1 MADKR
6 DYYEVLGIS
15 KGASDDE
22 IKKAYRK
29 LARQY
34 HPDLHP
40 DDADCAEKFKE
51 VNEAYEVL
59 SNPEKKQRY
68 DQFGHAGVDPNY
80 GGGSGFGGFGGGGFG
95 GFSDM
100 SDIFENIFGGAFGGS
115 AFSGGSSRSNAN
127 APRRGQDVLS
137 NVTISFMESCTGV
150 KQRDIHIQRM
160 ERCPECSG
168 TGASAGS
175 SPETCPECNGSG
187 SVKITQRTRLGAI
200 STSKPC
206 SKCGGKGRI
215 IKNPCSKCNGQGR
228 VQVSKH
234 IKVDIPAGIDDGQ
247 TLRVTGE
254 GNSGINNGPN
264 GNLNVNVTVNPDPIF
279 KRDGYDVYCEI
290 PITFTQAVLGD
301 EIIVPTIDGNV
312 KYTISEG
319 TQTGTVFRL
328 RGKGIK
334 RINRSERGDQYV
346 TVNIEVPKN
355 LSREQKEHLKKFDS
369 SLNEKNYKKRSSFTE
384 KMKEFTDNIKKK
396 FDI

>member
-1 MADKR
+1 
-6 DYYEVLGIS
+6 
-15 KGASDDE
+15 
-22 IKKAYRK
+22 
-29 LARQY
+29 
-34 HPDLHP
+34 
-40 DDADCAEKFKE
+40 
-51 VNEAYEVL
+51 
-59 SNPEKKQRY
+59 
-68 DQFGHAGVDPNY
+68 
-80 GGGSGFGGFGGGGFG
+80 
-95 GFSDM
+95 M